1 MYPSLSGLGGLGAKN
16 RPVRALQTY
25 STDEENLGIL
35 AAQSVFSPPKS
46 LSDLLD
52 LPAGGAAI
60 EEGRG
65 IYLYR
70 GGLYKEEEEG

>member
-1 MYPSLSGLGGLGAKN
+1 MYPSLSGLGGRRGQKPT
-16 RPVRALQTY
+16 RS
-25 STDEENLGIL
+25 STPDLLDGRGNLGIL